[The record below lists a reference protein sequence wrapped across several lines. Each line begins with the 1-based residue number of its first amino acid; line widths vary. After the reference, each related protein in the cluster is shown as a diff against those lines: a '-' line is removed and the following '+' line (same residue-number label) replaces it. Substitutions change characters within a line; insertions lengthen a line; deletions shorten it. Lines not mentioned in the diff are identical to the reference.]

1 MSDAIKKGDWVV
13 DHTTTREGDL
23 RIIAG
28 HYPFAI
34 RDHIGDILALVKSRS
49 EARLGFTK
57 ASTLDERDEG
67 WKIATLMAAAPEM
80 HEALSDCLALLV
92 NGEDGCDDTPERVID
107 ATRKALR
114 QAKPN

>member
-1 MSDAIKKGDWVV
+1 MSNEIDKKGWMVE
-13 DHTTTREGDL
+13 HTVARESDL
-23 RIIAG
+23 QIIAG

-34 RDHIGDILALVKSRS
+34 HNHIGDTLALVRSRS
-49 EARLGFTK
+49 EARLGFAK
-57 ASTLDERDEG
+57 ASILNKRDEG

-92 NGEDGCDDTPERVID
+92 NGEDDLNRVID

-114 QAKPN
+114 KAKPN